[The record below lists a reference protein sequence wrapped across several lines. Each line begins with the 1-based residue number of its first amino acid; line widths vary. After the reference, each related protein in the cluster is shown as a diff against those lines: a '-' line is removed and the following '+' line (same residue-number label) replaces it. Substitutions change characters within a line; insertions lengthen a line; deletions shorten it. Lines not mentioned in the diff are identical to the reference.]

1 MEFQTTE
8 AYSSLDLIK
17 VKYNISKQSSEEN
30 EKVKVRTSPN
40 ILIHCEKM

>member
-17 VKYNISKQSSEEN
+17 VKYNIYKQSSEEKEN
-30 EKVKVRTSPN
+30 NNNNNNNNNTPKN
-40 ILIHCEKM
+40 